1 MTSLLLRNVTLN
13 GSRTHVLIDKGVFA
27 DLKAPETAGAD
38 RVIDAHGM
46 ALLPPFYNTH
56 THQAMALLR
65 GYGDDMALF
74 TWLNDRIWP
83 LEAKLTAHD
92 ITWARSSPFSR

>member
-13 GSRTHVLIDKGVFA
+13 GSRTHVLINKGVFA

-74 TWLNDRIWP
+74 TWLNDRIWRWKP
-83 LEAKLTAHD
+83 NSRRTTF
-92 ITWARSSPFSR
+92 TWARSSPFSR

>member
-56 THQAMALLR
+56 TH
-65 GYGDDMALF
+65 
-74 TWLNDRIWP
+74 
-83 LEAKLTAHD
+83 
-92 ITWARSSPFSR
+92 